1 MNVELVQYEIFAKEV
16 LKRVMAEEEPA
27 DLHEWMR
34 SKLAH
39 IGGGDETAG
48 LGWVESFDWYDAL
61 LAKRE
66 ALALLATVST
76 SQSSPKMVRRAS
88 KWRLSMAGVP

>member
-1 MNVELVQYEIFAKEV
+1 MNVELVQYEIFAKEI

-48 LGWVESFDWYDAL
+48 LDWVESFDWYDAL

-66 ALALLATVST
+66 ALALLPF
-76 SQSSPKMVRRAS
+76 SSCAIARAVVLES
-88 KWRLSMAGVP
+88 PSRTPTLRNRI